1 MIGGMD
7 ISSVIG
13 LALIT
18 VASSPVPAGAETKA
32 VTLEPIRIAN
42 PEFDQAGQSWQFTGT
57 ESADAGYW
65 SPKKHGAADAEWFEG
80 EVATLGTG
88 GGCTASCVLP
98 ADAVVSGASYR
109 IGFNVARWGPDLAS
123 LKVSIEDGASRP
135 IASSG
140 SIEAGLWRRRFVDL
154 EIPSGDTISG
164 PFTLVFRTVENKDA
178 VRESTVLLDKVSMAR
193 IGVDEPGFQSL
204 FNGRDLTGWIG
215 NVKGYGVENGAIRT
229 FPERAGGNLYTQDE
243 FGDFVFRF
251 AFKVPPGANN
261 GIAIRAPSTGDAAF
275 EGMEVQVL
283 DNSHPKYAGLKPWQ
297 FHGSVYGISPAL
309 RGYQASPG
317 EWNLEE
323 IRADGRRIRVVL
335 NGMVISEFDLDE
347 AVRAGTLSGQE
358 HPGVS
363 REKGHLGFCGHGDLV
378 YFKDLRV
385 QPIFR
390 PESKP

>member
-1 MIGGMD
+1 MIEAMNMPL
-7 ISSVIG
+7 IG
-13 LALIT
+13 LALIA
-18 VASSPVPAGAETKA
+18 VSFPAMSAGAEETKA

-42 PEFDQAGQSWQFTGT
+42 PEFDSSGRPWRLTGT
-57 ESADAGYW
+57 GSADAGHW
-65 SPKKHGAADAEWFEG
+65 SPKKHGAADSEWFDG
-80 EVATLGTG
+80 EVATLGAR

-98 ADAVVSGASYR
+98 EDAVVPGASYR
-109 IGFNVARWGPDLAS
+109 IGFTVARWGPDLAS
-123 LKVSIEDGASRP
+123 LTVSIEDEANRS
-135 IASSG
+135 IASSDA
-140 SIEAGLWRRRFVDL
+140 IDAGLWRRYFVDL
-154 EIPSGDTISG
+154 EIPSGEAIAG
-164 PFTLVFRTVENKDA
+164 PFKLVFRSLENKNA
-178 VRESTVLLDKVSMAR
+178 GRESAILLDKISMAR
-193 IGVDEPGFQSL
+193 VGVDESGFQSL

-215 NVKGYGVENGAIRT
+215 NVKGYGVENGTIRT
-229 FPERAGGNLYTQDE
+229 YPKRAGGNLYTKDQ

-261 GIAIRAPSTGDAAF
+261 GIAIRAPSTGDAAYQ
-275 EGMEVQVL
+275 GMEVQVL

-309 RGYQASPG
+309 RGYQAPPG

-347 AVRAGTLSGQE
+347 AVRAGTLSGRD

-363 REKGHLGFCGHGDLV
+363 REQGHLGFCGHGDLV
-378 YFKDLRV
+378 HFKDLRV
-385 QPIFR
+385 QPIFH